1 MLNQQTIEKLHAM
14 KLICMAEAFNEQ
26 LTQPDLDRLSFEE
39 RFGIIVDRQWT
50 WKENYR
56 MQRYLKQ
63 AKLKL
68 VACVEDIDYKTPRG
82 IDQSVMMSLIS
93 CDWIRQHQNII
104 ITGPTGAGKTF
115 LACALANKA
124 CREGY
129 RTFYIRSPKLYY
141 ELAVSRGDGSYG
153 NLINKLARTQILVID
168 DLGLAPMTDS
178 ERRDLLEV
186 IEDRHGNASTIVT
199 SQLPVENWHEHIGDP
214 TIADAILDRL
224 IHNAHKIKMKGGSMR
239 KKHSGLTG

>member
-1 MLNQQTIEKLHAM
+1 MLNQQTIEKLHAL
-14 KLICMAEAFNEQ
+14 KLIGMAEALKDQ
-26 LTQPDLDRLSFEE
+26 LLQPDINRLSFEE
-39 RFGIIVDRQWT
+39 RFGLIVDRQWI
-50 WKENYR
+50 WKEDR
-56 MQRYLKQ
+56 RLQRYLKQ

-68 VACVEDIDYKTPRG
+68 DACVEDIDYKHHGG
-82 IDQSVMMSLIS
+82 IDQSVIMRLIS

-104 ITGPTGAGKTF
+104 ITGPTGTGKTF
-115 LACALANKA
+115 LACAFANKA

-129 RTFYIRSPKLYY
+129 RTLYIRSPKLYY

-153 NLINKLARTQILVID
+153 NMINKLARTQILVID

-239 KKHSGLTG
+239 KKRSGLT

>member
-1 MLNQQTIEKLHAM
+1 MLNQQTIEKLHTL
-14 KLICMAEAFNEQ
+14 KLTGMAEALKDQ
-26 LTQPDLDRLSFEE
+26 LPQPGIQRLSFEE
-39 RFGIIVDRQWT
+39 RFGLIVDRQWA
-50 WKENYR
+50 WKEDR
-56 MQRYLKQ
+56 RLDRYLKE

-68 VACVEDIDYKTPRG
+68 DACVEDIDYQTPRG
-82 IDQSVMMSLIS
+82 IDQSVIMRLIS
-93 CDWIRQHQNII
+93 CDWIRHHQNII
-104 ITGPTGAGKTF
+104 ITGATGTGKTF
-115 LACALANKA
+115 LACALANKG

-153 NLINKLARTQILVID
+153 KMINKLARTQILVID

-186 IEDRHGNASTIVT
+186 IEERHGNASTIIT
-199 SQLPVENWHEHIGDP
+199 SQLPIDNWHEHIGDP

-224 IHNAHKIKMKGGSMR
+224 IHNAHKINLKGVSMR
-239 KKHSGLTG
+239 KKCSSLT